1 MHPAATQQK
10 LLEAILEKIYGN
22 PHKILSS
29 HQKEIKEWS
38 QLKFGDAK
46 DFRKF
51 SNFLLNCESVFGS
64 QDWNVLDIPEM
75 LRVQI
80 SKLPRGFMDM
90 WNWTVQAIRRKQI
103 RESELQDLIQWRK
116 KQSSFSSLEPT
127 SNFTYGNG
135 SHYEN
140 DIFSLSNIYN
150 NENAT

>member
-1 MHPAATQQK
+1 M
-10 LLEAILEKIYGN
+10 EKIYGN

-38 QLKFGDAK
+38 QLKFGDAM

-51 SNFLLNCESVFGS
+51 SDFLLNCESVFGS

-103 RESELQDLIQWRK
+103 RESDLQDLIQWRK